1 MPVPTTS
8 SRFQYSAN
16 GSGTSFA
23 FPALVY
29 FASEIIVY
37 GYNTTTGAPPTVYVL
52 NTDYTIDPAGLGQP
66 TGINVVFVTAP
77 ASGIQITIA
86 RVVPFVQSVT
96 LVEGAALPSLVVQRQ
111 LDEIVFQIQQI
122 NDQLSRTP
130 SLPITTP
137 IGQVVTPNI
146 TGDYVAYDV
155 SSGTT
160 PQLSFTPGNHKDSTS
175 GEDWVP
181 SIGGVLLTNS
191 TPPILVVGSTDT
203 KVWFDATIDITDG
216 TIEALVIAS
225 GTSMPT
231 DTTTHA
237 YQLLT
242 NIVVTVSTIAT
253 IAVKGGGVRG
263 SQNYFYCGVLPA
275 TDGSGHL
282 FNS

>member
-1 MPVPTTS
+1 MPVPTTFS
-8 SRFQYSAN
+8 KLQFNGN

-29 FASEIIVY
+29 YTSEIVVY
-37 GYNTTTGAPPTVYVL
+37 GYNTATGATTLYVL

-66 TGINVVFVTAP
+66 TGINVAFITAP
-77 ASGIQITIA
+77 VSGIQITIA
-86 RVVPFVQSVT
+86 RIVPLVQPVA
-96 LVEGAALPSLVVQRQ
+96 LVAGAALPSIVIQRQ

-122 NDQLSRTP
+122 AEQLSRTP

-137 IGQVVTPNI
+137 IGQTPGLNI

-216 TIEALVIAS
+216 TIEALIIAS

-242 NIVVTVSTIAT
+242 NIVVTLSTIAT

-275 TDGSGHL
+275 IDGSGHL